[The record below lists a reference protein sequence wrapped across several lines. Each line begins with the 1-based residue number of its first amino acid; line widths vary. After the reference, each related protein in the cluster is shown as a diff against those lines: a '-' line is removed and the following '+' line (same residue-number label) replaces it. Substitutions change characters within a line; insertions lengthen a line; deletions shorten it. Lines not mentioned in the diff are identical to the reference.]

1 MTRIVALLVLPFAV
15 TVAALWPVRRIA
27 LGFRIMDV
35 PGPRKAHREPVPYL
49 GGVAILLGAGVSI
62 LILQPSLWPVLV
74 MLLFLACLGFVDD
87 VRSLPVWTKLVG
99 EVVVAV
105 TAIGLGYSWH
115 VSDSFVL
122 NAAFSILWIVGLT
135 NSYNLLDNMDGLAST
150 AAASSL
156 IITAALVQ
164 PTMGLALPLAGACVG
179 FLVINRPP
187 ARMYMGDTGSLM
199 LGFGVAVGS
208 IWAANSTHGLHS
220 FVILAFPVAVA
231 LFDTSLV
238 VVSRLLTGRPI
249 QLGGQDH
256 FSHRLR
262 LIGLSPLVI
271 LGVTI
276 WGSMIAWACAALALL
291 YPLAEAWLAVPIAL
305 AFVAAWALLLKVDPY
320 AVANQPRIEVYRDQT
335 GA

>member
-1 MTRIVALLVLPFAV
+1 VWA
-15 TVAALWPVRRIA
+15 
-27 LGFRIMDV
+27 
-35 PGPRKAHREPVPYL
+35 K
-49 GGVAILLGAGVSI
+49 LGA
-62 LILQPSLWPVLV
+62 
-74 MLLFLACLGFVDD
+74 
-87 VRSLPVWTKLVG
+87 
-99 EVVVAV
+99 EVAV
-105 TAIGLGYSWH
+105 AVSAIGLGFSWH

-122 NAAFSILWIVGLT
+122 NAAFSVFWIVGLT

-164 PTMGLALPLAGACVG
+164 PTMGLTLPLAGAAIG

-187 ARMYMGDTGSLM
+187 ARMYMGDAGSLM

-220 FVILAFPVAVA
+220 FVILAFPVAIA

-238 VVSRLLTGRPI
+238 IVSRLLTGRPI

-271 LGVTI
+271 LGVTV
-276 WGSMIAWACAALALL
+276 WGSTIAWACAALALL

-305 AFVAAWALLLKVDPY
+305 AFVAAWGLLLRVDPY
-320 AVANQPRIEVYRDQT
+320 AMAAKPTIEVYRDQT